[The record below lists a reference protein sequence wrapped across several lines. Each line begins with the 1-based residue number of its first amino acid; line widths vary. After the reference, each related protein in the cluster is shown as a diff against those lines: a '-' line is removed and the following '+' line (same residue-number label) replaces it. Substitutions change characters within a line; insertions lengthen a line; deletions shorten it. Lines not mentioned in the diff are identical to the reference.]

1 MVRIVPADGRGCRT
15 RFLLGA
21 YVLGGLSER
30 EQAAIEAH
38 VTYCAGCRAEC
49 DDLAF
54 VPGLLDLLPS
64 AEIRREV

>member
-1 MVRIVPADGRGCRT
+1 MVRIAPADDKGCRT

-21 YVLGGLSER
+21 YLLGGLSER

-38 VTYCAGCRAEC
+38 LTYCAGCQAEC
-49 DDLAF
+49 DDLAS

-64 AEIRREV
+64 AQDRRGV